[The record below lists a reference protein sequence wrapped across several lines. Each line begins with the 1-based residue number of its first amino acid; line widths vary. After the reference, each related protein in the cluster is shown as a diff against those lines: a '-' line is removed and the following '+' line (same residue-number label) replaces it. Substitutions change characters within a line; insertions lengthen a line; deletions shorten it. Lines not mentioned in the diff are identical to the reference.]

1 MTKKN
6 TNIFLPEKPH
16 FISKPSSSAVTVTE
30 KQHVILPCKAAGF
43 PQPVIMWYKNGV
55 VIEEKQLVKTGHL
68 EFKEIQFEDRGM
80 YTCTVENLM
89 GRDQLSYNITVQGM
103 FKSNK

>member
-1 MTKKN
+1 MT
-6 TNIFLPEKPH
+6 
-16 FISKPSSSAVTVTE
+16 VRE

-43 PQPVIMWYKNGV
+43 PHPVITWYKNGV
-55 VIEEKQLVKTGHL
+55 TIEKKQLVETGHL

-80 YTCTVENLM
+80 YTCTAENLL